1 VAARPEHVVVGQGVL
16 AIVIVIVI
24 GAAKRRERED
34 SQIEQRRCGVE
45 WLMKS

>member
-1 VAARPEHVVVGQGVL
+1 MEREPKTDQRASLRRL
-16 AIVIVIVI
+16 AIVIVIR
-24 GAAKRRERED
+24 ATKRRERED